1 MDISS
6 SVRSPQII
14 PSVTT
19 SAVEGINTQ
28 QQLLE
33 RNVEQVSEGQGAE
46 AQNTNSQD
54 KGLVEQQQIVT
65 AAQANAR
72 SLEAANERLGTLID
86 IKTYSIRSK
95 LTEFYFIKR
104 TNQCRNAYIFSLLPF
119 AQHMMASCDNLF
131 ILRTNIVHFKP

>member
-33 RNVEQVSEGQGAE
+33 RNVEQVSEGRGAE

-72 SLEAANERLGTLID
+72 SLEASNERLGTLID
-86 IKTYSIRSK
+86 IKT
-95 LTEFYFIKR
+95 
-104 TNQCRNAYIFSLLPF
+104 
-119 AQHMMASCDNLF
+119 
-131 ILRTNIVHFKP
+131 

>member
-6 SVRSPQII
+6 SVRSPQIF

-33 RNVEQVSEGQGAE
+33 RNVEQASEGQGAE

-54 KGLVEQQQIVT
+54 KGMAEQQQIVT
-65 AAQANAR
+65 AVQANAR
-72 SLEAANERLGTLID
+72 SLEAANERMGTLID
-86 IKTYSIRSK
+86 IKT
-95 LTEFYFIKR
+95 
-104 TNQCRNAYIFSLLPF
+104 
-119 AQHMMASCDNLF
+119 
-131 ILRTNIVHFKP
+131 

>member
-46 AQNTNSQD
+46 AQNTNSHD

-86 IKTYSIRSK
+86 IKT
-95 LTEFYFIKR
+95 
-104 TNQCRNAYIFSLLPF
+104 
-119 AQHMMASCDNLF
+119 
-131 ILRTNIVHFKP
+131 

>member
-6 SVRSPQII
+6 SVRSPQIL

-33 RNVEQVSEGQGAE
+33 RNVEQASEGKGAE

-54 KGLVEQQQIVT
+54 KGMAEQQQMVT
-65 AAQANAR
+65 AVQANAR
-72 SLEAANERLGTLID
+72 SLEAANERMGTLID
-86 IKTYSIRSK
+86 IKT
-95 LTEFYFIKR
+95 
-104 TNQCRNAYIFSLLPF
+104 
-119 AQHMMASCDNLF
+119 
-131 ILRTNIVHFKP
+131 